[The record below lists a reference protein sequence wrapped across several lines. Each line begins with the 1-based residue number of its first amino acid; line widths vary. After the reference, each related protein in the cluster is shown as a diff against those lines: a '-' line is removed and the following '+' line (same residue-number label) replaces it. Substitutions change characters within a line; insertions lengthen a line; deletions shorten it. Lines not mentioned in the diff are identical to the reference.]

1 MIMKYH
7 RATTLFIRFIRE
19 NKISFRY
26 KNELFGYLMASNIFD
41 IHSCRLIEACNGCI
55 LSYINGNGL
64 NCFTDDYDTPL
75 DFAMT
80 WRRTAS
86 GDGYWREI
94 NRKWKYYFLERNG
107 KRC

>member
-1 MIMKYH
+1 MKYH

-55 LSYINGNGL
+55 LSYINGKGL
-64 NCFTDDYDTPL
+64 SCFTDYYDTPL

-80 WRRTAS
+80 WSRTAS

-107 KRC
+107 KRR